1 MTNFERIKSMTEEE
15 FAKFLCDKDNHCE
28 TCKFKKDPE
37 QCELVTEP
45 TMYWLSTPVY
55 TSNGDIK

>member
-1 MTNFERIKSMTEEE
+1 MTEEE

-37 QCELVTEP
+37 QCELVIEP
-45 TMYWLSTPVY
+45 TMYWLSNPVY